1 MNALKSAWILGA
13 TLLGACAVTTTT
25 SEQSQDVREPDDA
38 VILSLNQQAITA
50 IAAGVPATNPFT
62 ATRFMAMI
70 QVAVFEAANAISHK
84 YTPYF
89 GVPAPKGA
97 DEQAAV
103 IVAAHDVMVALF
115 PTEQA
120 TLDANRDTA
129 LAAIHNCRGKTD
141 GIAVG
146 KAAAA
151 ATLAARASDGSVP
164 AQFFVPPNTDPGMWQ
179 KTPSCPPAGG
189 VFKHWAGVTPFGVD
203 SNSQF
208 RAGPPPTLDSAAYAT
223 SFNETQAVGGQG
235 STQRPQD
242 RSDVAR
248 IYAGQFAHIGWNSMA
263 RQLMAQTNA
272 YNKLTQSAR
281 IFALLNMALADGMF
295 AVFDT
300 KYNYN
305 LWRPETA
312 IPRAAEDNNP
322 LTVAGPFVPWVV
334 TPCFP
339 AYPSAHG
346 IDAGAGAEVL
356 AHFFGDGHHHLTNS
370 DPSVPGVTLH
380 YTALSQMVHD
390 ISDARVFGGIHW
402 RFDQDIA
409 EGMGRQVA
417 DFVVANNL
425 NGDDD

>member
-1 MNALKSAWILGA
+1 
-13 TLLGACAVTTTT
+13 LLGACAVTTTT
-25 SEQSQDVREPDDA
+25 SEQSADVREPDDA
-38 VILSLNQQAITA
+38 VVVALNQQAIAA
-50 IAAGVPATNPFT
+50 IAGATPASNPFT
-62 ATRFMAMI
+62 ATRFMAI
-70 QVAVFEAANAISHK
+70 IHVAVFEAANAISHK

-89 GVPAPKGA
+89 GVTAPKGA

-103 IVAAHDVMVALF
+103 ITAAHNVMVALF

-120 TLDANRDTA
+120 TLDANQAAA
-129 LAAIHNCRGKTD
+129 LAAIPDGKAKND

-146 KAAAA
+146 QAAAQ
-151 ATLAARASDGSVP
+151 ATLAARTNDGSVP

-189 VFKHWAGVTPFGVD
+189 VFKHWSGVKPFGVD

-208 RAGPPPTLDSAAYAT
+208 RAGPPPTLDSAEYAT

-272 YNKLTQSAR
+272 YDKLTQSAR
-281 IFALLNMALADGMF
+281 IFALLNIALADGMF

-300 KYNYN
+300 KYTYN

-312 IPRAAEDNNP
+312 IPRADEDNNP

-346 IDAGAGAEVL
+346 IDAGAGAQVL
-356 AHFFGDGHHHLTNS
+356 AHFFGHSGYTLTNS

-380 YTALSQMVHD
+380 YTDVDQMVHD

-417 DFVVANNL
+417 DFVLANNL
-425 NGDDD
+425 QGEDE